1 MLNLD
6 TFLTMERV
14 RDSLDVPTGVTE
26 DDSLL
31 QELREAA
38 TSWASEYTGIPI
50 LDRNEAVFFADT
62 PKGQDRLI
70 VTRPVVQ
77 ALTAIRYWDS
87 AGESDAPDGSLTGN
101 ALPRFAALG
110 NGAGITI
117 FPPSGGW
124 PEMDARAGLWAVM
137 RCGLPSEDQRKGAF
151 RQGAIEY
158 IRNRRYAFR
167 GVKEND
173 AMIAL
178 LRPVMDKSAGMAQ
191 RYGGWDKWVPDDG
204 TGEALTYGGEA
215 VTFGGVRVRY

>member
-1 MLNLD
+1 MQNVD

-14 RDSLDVPTGVTE
+14 RDSLDVPDGVTE
-26 DDSLL
+26 DDALL
-31 QELREAA
+31 QELRESA

-50 LDRNEAVFFADT
+50 LDRNEAVFFAEVPTADT
-62 PKGQDRLI
+62 RLI

-77 ALTAIRYWDS
+77 ALTAIRYWDT
-87 AGESDAPDGSLTGN
+87 AGAADAPDGLLSGGT
-101 ALPRFAALG
+101 LPRFAALG
-110 NGAGITI
+110 DGAGITI
-117 FPPSGGW
+117 FAPAGGW
-124 PEMDARAGLWAVM
+124 PEMNQRAGLYAVM
-137 RCGLPSEDQRKGAF
+137 RCGLPAEDQRKGAI

-158 IRNRRYAFR
+158 IRNRRYAYR

-178 LRPVMDKSAGMAQ
+178 LRPVMDKSAGMAR